1 MRLVPWVPP
10 PPGRTGLLP
19 FLRRHRRLLLSGVA
33 SELRQRFSR
42 SLLGSLWVVLN
53 PMVQAALYSLVLGSV
68 LGSRLPGRAGDSMAY
83 PLYLLSGMLCW
94 SLVSELVQRCL
105 GLFVAE
111 ATLLKK
117 ASFPRFCLPL
127 IACGSALVNHGLLM
141 AAVLVVALVS
151 PIGWHLS
158 LLWLPSLSAL
168 ACLFGLALGLILGC
182 CNVFVR
188 DLEPLTAIG
197 LQLWF
202 WLTPIVFV
210 PDAVPARLRR
220 LLLLNPLAWL
230 VQAYQS
236 VLLEQRAPRALPLLA
251 SVVVVLLLG
260 LAARHVWRRTVPAMA
275 EVL

>member
-1 MRLVPWVPP
+1 MVPRV
-10 PPGRTGLLP
+10 TGLLGPAGPIP

-33 SELRQRFSR
+33 SEFRQRFSR

-53 PMVQAALYSLVLGSV
+53 PMVQAALYALVLGSV
-68 LGSRLPGRAGDSMAY
+68 LGSRLPGRAADPMAY

-94 SLVSELVQRCL
+94 SLVSELVLRLL

-127 IACGSALVNHGLLM
+127 IACGSALVNHLLLM

-151 PIGWHLS
+151 PIGWQLS
-158 LLWLPSLSAL
+158 LLWLPLLSAL

-210 PDAVPARLRR
+210 PDAVPPRLRR

-230 VQAYQS
+230 VQAFQS
-236 VLLEQRAPRALPLLA
+236 VLLEQQSPRALPLLA
-251 SVVVVLLLG
+251 SLAVGVLLA